1 MPSWIRPFLS
11 LRIQLTLIYALL
23 LILVV
28 LVLCVLILQGLPLA
42 YVLFAALLLIFL
54 GIISASMITGLLLRP
69 LQQVTDA
76 AQAIALGDF
85 KQRERLLQ
93 RTPPQDEFDRLSG
106 SLQEMVRRL
115 EQADVTQRAS
125 ELSFRRFFSDA
136 SHQLRTPLTSLRGF
150 TEVLIRSMK
159 DGRDDRETTQHVLL
173 RMKNETERM
182 TFLVNDLLTLARLDD
197 SHPLKIRYVDLTVI
211 ATERLEQIRGIAEDG
226 RTIKLEVLTQESLGL
241 SADEQHLK
249 QLIFVLLDNALKY
262 GRPAPDGLITLQLD
276 KQDNM
281 VIMRVIDNGE
291 GIEAEDLA
299 HIFDAFYRGKPRK
312 NSSGTTVI
320 GTGLGLTIAS
330 TIVRAHK
337 GTISAESTPEQG
349 TIFTVTLPCMQ

>member
-1 MPSWIRPFLS
+1 MPPWIRPFLS
-11 LRIQLTLIYALL
+11 LRTQLTLMYALL

-28 LVLCVLILQGLPLA
+28 LVLCVLILQGLPLT
-42 YVLFAALLLIFL
+42 YVLFAALLLIVL
-54 GIISASMITGLLLRP
+54 GTLSASMITGLLLRP

-76 AQAIALGDF
+76 SQAIALGDF
-85 KQRERLLQ
+85 KQRERLSP
-93 RTPPQDEFDRLSG
+93 RTPPQDEFDRLAG

-115 EQADVTQRAS
+115 EQAEVTQRAS
-125 ELSFRRFFSDA
+125 ESSFRRFFSDA

-173 RMKNETERM
+173 RMKSETERM

-197 SHPLKIRYVDLTVI
+197 SHPLKIRYIDLVVL
-211 ATERLEQIRGIAEDG
+211 AAERLEQIKSQAEDG
-226 RTIKLEVLTQESLGL
+226 RAITLEVLTQESLGL

-249 QLIFVLLDNALKY
+249 QLLFVLLDNALKY

-276 KQDNM
+276 KRNNE

-312 NSSGTTVI
+312 NPYGTAMI
-320 GTGLGLTIAS
+320 GTGLGLTIAA

-337 GTISAESTPEQG
+337 GTIRAESTLSQG
-349 TIFTVTLPCMQ
+349 TTLIVTLPCIQ